1 MDAVSQSL
9 RRPARTRTT
18 ATILPTG
25 EVTGNIAWATFGDR
39 VASRVIRSV
48 DLRAEPEALTE
59 GTWFVVADFEG
70 RARAWEFE
78 HVISAAPGSSDLSAR
93 PGPGTSP
100 DPDAEA
106 RPGTSPDTDTE
117 ARPGPPSDIDQ
128 EPRQASRS
136 DTWIGP
142 DPGSWTSS
150 MDRTAYE
157 AAVRRIREHVREGD
171 VYQANLCR
179 VLAAPL
185 PVRLA
190 DDGTTVEPDARA
202 LAARLAVGNPA
213 PHGSAIHV
221 PAGMPGPDGQ
231 EIDPVWVVSASPE
244 LYLSL
249 EPGRDGDVVTSGPIK
264 GTARTADGL
273 TDKDRAENIMITDL
287 VRNDLQ
293 HVCRPGTVEVSA
305 LLAVEQHPG
314 LVHLVSRVRGV
325 LSDDVGRAPDVWRHL
340 LAATF
345 PPGSVSGA
353 PKSSALRI
361 IEELEPAPR
370 GPYCG
375 AIGWVDG
382 DAGTASLAVGIR
394 TFWWEHG
401 DDDGARAGTLRF
413 GTGAGITWG
422 SDPAA
427 EWHET
432 ELKAE
437 RLVGLA
443 SSGGEPDSTSGG

>member
-1 MDAVSQSL
+1 MPPTL
-9 RRPARTRTT
+9 RRSARNRTSP
-18 ATILPTG
+18 TILATPG
-25 EVTGNIAWATFGDR
+25 VTGNTGWATFDGR
-39 VASRVIRSV
+39 VATQVTRSV
-48 DLRAEPEALTE
+48 DVHADPEALRT
-59 GTWFVVADFEG
+59 GTWFVVVDFEG
-70 RARAWEFE
+70 RARAWQFRD
-78 HVISAAPGSSDLSAR
+78 VTPLPGAVTNGTAPPSPTPGPGPQGTPSAAPASGAWT
-93 PGPGTSP
+93 GP
-100 DPDAEA
+100 DPDA
-106 RPGTSPDTDTE
+106 
-117 ARPGPPSDIDQ
+117 
-128 EPRQASRS
+128 
-136 DTWIGP
+136 
-142 DPGSWTSS
+142 WTSS
-150 MDRTAYE
+150 MDRGTYE
-157 AAVRRIREHVREGD
+157 AAVRRIREHIREGD

-179 VLAAPL
+179 VLTAPL
-185 PVRLA
+185 STRRA
-190 DDGTTVEPDARA
+190 DDGAQTEPDARA
-202 LAARLAVGNPA
+202 LAARLASGNPA
-213 PHGSAIHV
+213 PHACAIHV
-221 PAGMPGPDGQ
+221 PAATPGTDGHDV
-231 EIDPVWVVSASPE
+231 DPVWVVSASPE

-249 EPGRDGDVVTSGPIK
+249 APGPDGPVVTSGPIK
-264 GTARTADGL
+264 GTARTPEGL
-273 TDKDRAENIMITDL
+273 GDKDRAENVMITDL

-293 HVCRPGTVEVSA
+293 HVCRPGSVEVSG
-305 LLAVEQHPG
+305 LLAVEHHPG

-361 IEELEPAPR
+361 IDALEPTPR

-394 TFWWEHG
+394 TFWWQRGTDETG
-401 DDDGARAGTLRF
+401 SGTLHF

-427 EWHET
+427 EWRET

-443 SSGGEPDSTSGG
+443 SSGPGPAVSQTPTTTGRMSP